1 MLDFFEKT
9 FFFGIGLASLTKE
22 KIEKM
27 VGEMVEKG
35 KLSQAEG
42 KKLVKELAARGK
54 QEKDALSKIAQE
66 EIKKR
71 LDSTPLATKAE
82 VKKLEAEVKKL
93 KAKLA
98 KKS

>member
-71 LDSTPLATKAE
+71 LDSTPLATKEE